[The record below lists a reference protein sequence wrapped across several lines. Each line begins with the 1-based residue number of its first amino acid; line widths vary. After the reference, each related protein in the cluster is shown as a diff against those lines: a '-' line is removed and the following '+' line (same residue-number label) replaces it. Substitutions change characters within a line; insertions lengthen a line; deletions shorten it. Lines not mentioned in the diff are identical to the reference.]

1 METLQKRYPFRLLP
15 NMPPKKV
22 GVDDTF
28 LEKRRKGLARF
39 INFVCRHPIL
49 RDDEV
54 VVLFLTVKE
63 ELATHRRANPPDL
76 NEEFARKKPPTD
88 ALQVR
93 IPTNLDDK
101 LAKTRKK
108 LGLSIEHYKNLCLI
122 MERLVK
128 RNEGAANDYIRYSMT
143 LSALAEN
150 EKACHEQECI
160 NCPQVARGF
169 ESLAGHLQTASSIME
184 NQHNA
189 SNDGVLESLKR
200 QRDLLVSLKELFER
214 KDRLEGNQIDV
225 LQKRKA
231 SNQTKLNG
239 VRGVPNMEAE
249 VDKLTKSIEADQHE
263 IEYQR
268 KRVVFIRYCMH
279 VELGFFHSL
288 TAYVSILYQNFVTDQ
303 IKSSEQL
310 YQNWKL
316 LAGPVYEMPNDPT
329 TGFG

>member
-1 METLQKRYPFRLLP
+1 
-15 NMPPKKV
+15 MPPKKV

-39 INFVCRHPIL
+39 INFVYRHPVL
-49 RDDEV
+49 KDDEV
-54 VVLFLTVKE
+54 VVQFLTVKE
-63 ELATHRRANPPDL
+63 ELATHRRANPPDF
-76 NEEFARKKPPTD
+76 NEEFARKNPPID
-88 ALQVR
+88 ALQIR
-93 IPTNLDDK
+93 IPANLDDK

-108 LGLSIEHYKNLCLI
+108 LGLAIEHYKNLCLI

-150 EKACHEQECI
+150 EKVCHEQECV
-160 NCPQVARGF
+160 NCPQIARGF
-169 ESLAGHLQTASSIME
+169 ESISTHMQTASSIME
-184 NQHNA
+184 NQYSV
-189 SNDGVLESLKR
+189 SNDGVMESLKR
-200 QRDLLVSLKELFER
+200 QRDLLVSMKELFER
-214 KDRLEGNQIDV
+214 RDRFDGNQIDM

-231 SNQTKLNG
+231 SNQAKLNN
-239 VRGVPNMEAE
+239 VRGVPNMEAD
-249 VDKLTKSIEADQHE
+249 VDKLVKSIEADQNE
-263 IEYQR
+263 IEFQR
-268 KRVVFIRYCMH
+268 KRAIFTRYCMH

-310 YQNWKL
+310 YQNWKS